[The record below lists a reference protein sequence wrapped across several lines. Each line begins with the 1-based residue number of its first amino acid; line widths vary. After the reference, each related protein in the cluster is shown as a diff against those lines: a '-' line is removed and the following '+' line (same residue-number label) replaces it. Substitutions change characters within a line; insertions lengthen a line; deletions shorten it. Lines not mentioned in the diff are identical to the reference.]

1 MYLVLDENNNILTC
15 ITVGDRPDTGIV
27 REVDY
32 IPTDVMTRIFDYQ
45 FIDGQFV
52 LKDSAVTDELEQ
64 VKRIKVEWLRNTCS
78 MLINDGIDFN
88 GEHYSLSEHDQ
99 INLSNLSTTAMI
111 APQTPLFYHADGK
124 LCRQYTPEEILQ
136 LSQIGIAWISWHTT
150 YNNFAKAYINTLTT
164 EEEVKL
170 FRYGMQFSPDFQSQ
184 FDDIVRNFPITF
196 DQQIEDDTDYERRL
210 HPWNNPQ
217 FALL

>member
-1 MYLVLDENNNILTC
+1 M
-15 ITVGDRPDTGIV
+15 
-27 REVDY
+27 
-32 IPTDVMTRIFDYQ
+32 
-45 FIDGQFV
+45 

-170 FRYGMQFSPDFQSQ
+170 FRYGMQFSPDFQGQ

>member
-170 FRYGMQFSPDFQSQ
+170 FRYGMQFSPDFQGQ